1 MYIEDP
7 KTLEEYKEQLQYK
20 KERLKAVWDKMDSR
34 TREYDKL
41 LKEIDDLV
49 CKIKWIEKE
58 RSINKKENDL

>member
-20 KERLKAVWDKMDSR
+20 KERLRAVWDKMDSR

>member
-1 MYIEDP
+1 MYIENP